1 MTQKRISKTLTA
13 RARVLDAARA
23 SFAARGFNGCAIRD
37 IAHRAR
43 VNEVTVFRLFGS
55 KENLYEEVLDANP
68 FGEIE
73 VSEWLHDIGVP
84 SRSDEPIGIDALVA
98 GIQKAFDPT
107 LTRLF
112 FFAALERPGV
122 ARKTISPR
130 IQSLCE
136 TLGEELERRN
146 SNAGAVSW
154 RSRACALVA
163 LVMYDRIFS
172 SGGRGTMPEELVAQH
187 LRSLAG
193 LAPGEPVPSHVVRE
207 SVAPRPQG
215 KPMTVRK
222 P

>member
-1 MTQKRISKTLTA
+1 MTQKRIPKPLSA

-23 SFAARGFNGCAIRD
+23 AFAARGFNGCAIRD

-55 KENLYEEVLDANP
+55 KENLYEQVLEANP
-68 FGEIE
+68 FGE
-73 VSEWLHDIGVP
+73 VDVLQWLHKFGVP
-84 SRSDEPIGIDALVA
+84 ERSDEPIGIDALVA

-112 FFAALERPGV
+112 FFAALERPGM

-146 SNAGAVSW
+146 SNAGGVPW

-163 LVMYDRIFS
+163 LVMYDRIFN
-172 SGGRGTMPEELVAQH
+172 SGGRGTPPEELVAQH
-187 LRSLAG
+187 IRSLVG
-193 LAPGEPVPSHVVRE
+193 LSPGDALRVVRE
-207 SVAPRPQG
+207 SVVPRPPG
-215 KPMTVRK
+215 TSITVRK